1 MNLKPKASSK
11 YSCPHTRRPTVL
23 LAWITTII
31 ILFCLTGCAGP
42 SYYTQAIRGHLGLM
56 GDREDIIVILQRE
69 GIDPDLREDLQL
81 ALDIRAFATD
91 ELGLPDN
98 RSYTQFVQTGKQAV
112 SWNVVAAPEFSL
124 QARRWCFV
132 VSGCVPY
139 RGYFE
144 REKANIF
151 AQRMR
156 DKSFDVSVSPAIAY
170 STLGWFDDPLLDTML
185 QYSNEQLA
193 AFIFHELA
201 HQAVYVKGDTSFN
214 EAYAGFVEEVAVR
227 QWLQATDRDE
237 LLLHWRS
244 MENAAIQFNAL
255 LRKTR
260 DRLASEYTAG
270 RGEAAMRINKQ
281 LIFSDM
287 KSEYQELVSE
297 SWKGK
302 DYFKSWFS
310 GELNN
315 ARLALINSY
324 QGGLCAF
331 AELYQSAGRNF
342 HRFQH
347 LAAEKAAMDKDQ
359 RLAWLNEPCT
369 TIASTRDL

>member
-1 MNLKPKASSK
+1 MA
-11 YSCPHTRRPTVL
+11 
-23 LAWITTII
+23 TII
-31 ILFCLTGCAGP
+31 ILICLTGCAGP

-56 GDREDIIVILQRE
+56 GDREDIIVILERE
-69 GIDPDLREDLQL
+69 GIDPELREDLQL

-98 RSYTQFVQTGKQAV
+98 PSYTQFVQTGKQAV
-112 SWNVVAAPEFSL
+112 SWNVVAAPEFSI

-144 REKANIF
+144 REKANQF

-156 DKSFDVSVSPAIAY
+156 DKSFDVSISPAIAY

-185 QYSNEQLA
+185 QYSDEQLA

-201 HQAVYVKGDTSFN
+201 HQALYVKGDTAFN
-214 EAYAGFVEEVAVR
+214 EAYAGFIEEVAVR

-237 LLLHWRS
+237 LLPDWRS

-260 DRLASEYTAG
+260 DRLANEYAAG
-270 RGEAAMRINKQ
+270 LGEAATRINKQ

-287 KSEYQELVSE
+287 RSEYQELVSE
-297 SWKGK
+297 RWKGK

-331 AELYQSAGRNF
+331 TELYQSAGRNF
-342 HRFQH
+342 HRFRQ
-347 LAAEKAAMDKDQ
+347 LAAEKAAMDKVQ
-359 RLAWLNEPCT
+359 RRAWLNEPCT
-369 TIASTRDL
+369 TIASIRDL